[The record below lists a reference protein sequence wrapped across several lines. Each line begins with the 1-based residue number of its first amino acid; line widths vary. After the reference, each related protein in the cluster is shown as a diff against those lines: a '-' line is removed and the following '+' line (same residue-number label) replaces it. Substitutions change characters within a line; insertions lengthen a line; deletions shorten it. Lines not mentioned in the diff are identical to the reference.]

1 MATNPPINHPVLGMN
16 GLITPVWAEFFLKLS
31 NSSALSG
38 YLLKSTYDPTGSG
51 SVVDSDKLDGELPS
65 YYLDLANQTGS
76 LRFGHIYWNVRITTT
91 DITAAVGDLCDVDA
105 TSAAVNITLPDP
117 AVNIGK
123 MVAVAKSD
131 SSANAVNVIGTVN
144 GVVDPAIS
152 VQYTCYMLAS
162 NGIEWRRL

>member
-16 GLITPVWAEFFLKLS
+16 GLITPVWAEFFLKLAN
-31 NSSALSG
+31 NSTLSG
-38 YLLKSTYDPTGSG
+38 YMLKSTYDPTSSG
-51 SVVDSDKLDGELPS
+51 SVVDSDKLGGELPS
-65 YYLDLANQTGS
+65 YYLDLSNHTGS
-76 LRFGHIYWNVRITTT
+76 LRIGHVDWNVRITAT

-105 TSAAVNITLPDP
+105 TAAAVNITLPDP

-123 MVAVAKSD
+123 MVAVAKAD
-131 SSANAVNVIGTVN
+131 SSANAVNMIGTVN

>member
-1 MATNPPINHPVLGMN
+1 MAASPPIQQPMIGAN
-16 GLITPVWAEFFLKLS
+16 GLITPVWTEFFLRLVS
-31 NSSALSG
+31 QQQWSG
-38 YLLKSTYDPTGSG
+38 YMLKSVYDPTGSG

-65 YYLDLANQTGS
+65 YYLDLANHTGS
-76 LRFGHIYWNVRITTT
+76 LRIGHVEWNVRITAT
-91 DITAAVGDLCDVDA
+91 DITADVGDLCDVDA

-144 GVVDPAIS
+144 GVVDPAIA
-152 VQYTCYMLAS
+152 VQYTCYVMAS
-162 NGIEWRRL
+162 NGTEWRLM